1 MQTLAF
7 PRGAEP
13 SHRWLCERRDF
24 TNRAG
29 KRGNRAD
36 THEYA
41 IRWHGGGRR
50 RRDRPRGWPTAGV
63 RRPPVWPPRGW
74 RR

>member
-1 MQTLAF
+1 VKEVLTF

-13 SHRWLCERRDF
+13 SHRWLCERREF
-24 TNRAG
+24 ANRAA

-36 THEYA
+36 AHEYA
-41 IRWHGGGRR
+41 FRRR
-50 RRDRPRGWPTAGV
+50 RRDRPRGWPSAGV
-63 RRPPVWPPRGW
+63 RRPPGWPPRGW